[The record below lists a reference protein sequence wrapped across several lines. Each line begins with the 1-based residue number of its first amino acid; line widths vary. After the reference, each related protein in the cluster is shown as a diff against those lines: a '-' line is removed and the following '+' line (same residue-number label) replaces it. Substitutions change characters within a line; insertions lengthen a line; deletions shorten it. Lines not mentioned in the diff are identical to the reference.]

1 MVERG
6 AEAEAG
12 TRWIAI
18 LYPQKIRPSC
28 CPWRPINE
36 KIQEEVER
44 DIKKGK
50 EVKKDQEERGGEKD
64 RFPSE
69 DPPYCN
75 K

>member
-6 AEAEAG
+6 VEAEAG
-12 TRWIAI
+12 TRWITL

-28 CPWRPINE
+28 CPWRPISE
-36 KIQEEVER
+36 KIREEEVER

-50 EVKKDQEERGGEKD
+50 KVKKDQEERGGEKD

-69 DPPYCN
+69 DPT
-75 K
+75 

>member
-6 AEAEAG
+6 VEAEAG
-12 TRWIAI
+12 TRWITL

-28 CPWRPINE
+28 CPWRPISE
-36 KIQEEVER
+36 KIREEVER

-50 EVKKDQEERGGEKD
+50 KVKKDQEERGGEKD

-69 DPPYCN
+69 DPT
-75 K
+75 